1 MRAVDGQSRQ
11 GGYRLPTGR
20 AALGIA
26 PFLSNL
32 HPVEKM
38 IEPEGLV
45 IDPELVAIIGV
56 KAAHLL
62 KLPKRSLDVENN
74 ADFLGPF
81 ALCCLI
87 ERFTLFDAA
96 AVKFQNLGR
105 TGLGLKH
112 DRGVAEGDCQGK
124 YAAARLDDRLSI

>member
-1 MRAVDGQSRQ
+1 MCAVDGQGWQ
-11 GGYRLPTGR
+11 GCYRLPTGR

-26 PFLSNL
+26 PFLSNV

-38 IEPEGLV
+38 IQPEGL
-45 IDPELVAIIGV
+45 IINPELVAIIGV

-62 KLPKRSLDVENN
+62 KLPKRSLDVESN

-96 AVKFQNLGR
+96 AGKFRHLER
-105 TGLGLKH
+105 TGLGRKH
-112 DRGVAEGDCQGK
+112 DRVVAQGDRQRE
-124 YAAARLDDRLSI
+124 YAAARLDD